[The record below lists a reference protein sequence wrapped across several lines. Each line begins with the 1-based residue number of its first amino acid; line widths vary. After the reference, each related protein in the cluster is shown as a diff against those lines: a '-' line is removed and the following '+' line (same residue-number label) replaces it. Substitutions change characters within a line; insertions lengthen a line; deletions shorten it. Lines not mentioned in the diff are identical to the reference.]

1 MESNQDDIEQ
11 IKSEIPDEN
20 AADESALF
28 RLFDCFCV
36 SDNPI
41 DQALE
46 NPGHG
51 RQLIGSEG
59 FHDLEKESLQNSI
72 MRQKYRYSGKYSKSA
87 VNLVETYSPNGV
99 SDLFKKDDGVT
110 NASLGD
116 SKSTCHVEIQF
127 HDFRSRIEKSNLNE
141 EFSQCIIAYVSEK
154 FDSYTRMKQLKDESL
169 IMLNAIEQER
179 IECYRQMMRA
189 VSSLTDLSKLSG
201 SEQKLRLEVFSNTGQ
216 SLHKWEDKFA
226 QTQTSYMD
234 AVENLCIKKFSIMS
248 AITKISIKLN
258 EMEQL
263 NTKQKSTENI
273 NDASKSEK

>member
-1 MESNQDDIEQ
+1 MESNQDDVEQ
-11 IKSEIPDEN
+11 IESEIPEQN
-20 AADESALF
+20 VMDESALS
-28 RLFDCFCV
+28 RLIDCFCV

-51 RQLIGSEG
+51 RHLIGSEG
-59 FHDLEKESLQNSI
+59 FLDLEKESLQNSNT
-72 MRQKYRYSGKYSKSA
+72 RQKYRYSGKYSKSA
-87 VNLVETYSPNGV
+87 VNLVETCSPIGV
-99 SDLFKKDDGVT
+99 SDLFKKDGGVT
-110 NASLGD
+110 NSSLTD
-116 SKSTCHVEIQF
+116 SKSSCHVEIQF
-127 HDFRSRIEKSNLNE
+127 YDFRSRISKSNLNE

-154 FDSYTRMKQLKDESL
+154 FDSYTRMKQLKEESL

-179 IECYRQMMRA
+179 VECYRQMMRA
-189 VSSLTDLSKLSG
+189 VSSLTNLSKLSG
-201 SEQKLRLEVFSNTGQ
+201 SEQKLLLEVFSNTSQ

-234 AVENLCIKKFSIMS
+234 AVERLCIEKFSIMS
-248 AITKISIKLN
+248 AITKITIKLN

-263 NTKQKSTENI
+263 NIKQKSTENI